1 MTIEKT
7 IGQSVEERVSTY
19 LSMMDD
25 EPIDDLYDL
34 VLAEVEEPLLRLLLV
49 HTGQNQSRTA
59 AMLGMNRGTLRKK
72 LRKYQL
78 L

>member
-1 MTIEKT
+1 
-7 IGQSVEERVSTY
+7 
-19 LSMMDD
+19 MDD

-59 AMLGMNRGTLRKK
+59 AMLGMNRGTLRKNLENTNCFK
-72 LRKYQL
+72 TRALKHITERI
-78 L
+78 

>member
-1 MTIEKT
+1 MSLDKT
-7 IGQSVEERVSTY
+7 IGQSIEERVGAY

-34 VLAEVEEPLLRLLLV
+34 VLSEVEEPLLRMLLE
-49 HTGQNQSRTA
+49 HTDQNQSRPA
-59 AMLGMNRGTLRKK
+59 AILGLNRGTLRKK
-72 LRKYQL
+72 LRKYRL